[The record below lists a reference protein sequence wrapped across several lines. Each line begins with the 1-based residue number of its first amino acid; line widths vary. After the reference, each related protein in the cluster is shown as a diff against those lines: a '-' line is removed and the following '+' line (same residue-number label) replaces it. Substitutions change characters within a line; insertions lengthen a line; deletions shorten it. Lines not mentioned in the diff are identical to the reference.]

1 MEFVDGERTRPR
13 NSISELITF
22 VILIN
27 LCAKHTN
34 NIWTAVCC
42 VWCTQH
48 STAQQTYKNRSLMKH
63 EIAGQ
68 KVSAPQKNIC
78 RIKWTLKIYYFLTV
92 EHKGSLKLATASL
105 KMESPSSEKRKLK
118 QKKNRGAKIEES
130 KRQISVCLL
139 LVFRS
144 FRSLDTEYLM
154 GLRYC

>member
-68 KVSAPQKNIC
+68 KVSAPPKKNIC

-118 QKKNRGAKIEES
+118 QKKTEELRS
-130 KRQISVCLL
+130 KRANAKYLFV
-139 LVFRS
+139 S
-144 FRSLDTEYLM
+144 FWYFVRFAHWTQNI
-154 GLRYC
+154 